1 MQNEQIVYFQAL
13 NMGWVINDRILEQI
27 DNGGFSLRHL
37 GEVSIN
43 PEGRPGS
50 DTKAETNIP

>member
-13 NMGWVINDRILEQI
+13 NMGWVVSMQMFKQI
-27 DNGGFSLRHL
+27 DNGSFSLRHL

-50 DTKAETNIP
+50 DVKSETNPP

>member
-13 NMGWVINDRILEQI
+13 NMGWVVSMQMFKQI
-27 DNGGFSLRHL
+27 DSGSFSLRHL

-43 PEGRPGS
+43 PEGQPGS
-50 DTKAETNIP
+50 DVKSETNPP

>member
-13 NMGWVINDRILEQI
+13 NMGWVINDRILKQI
-27 DNGGFSLRHL
+27 DSGGFSLRHL

-43 PEGRPGS
+43 PGGRPGS
-50 DTKAETNIP
+50 DTEAETSAM